1 MSLTA
6 RWIMS
11 VEIVLYQE
19 APAFRM
25 CNEGVI
31 LALVPLLFW
40 AEFIRVQ
47 NFSVSSCK
55 RLLSSRSFDSE
66 RKQEFMF
73 LTRHYEREALF
84 TQASHHLNVFAVFS
98 SLLRLVFVCR
108 SDRGGPWVG
117 GEESQ
122 VGVLPDSREQQQA
135 CRTPLQ
141 TARWLSRSAST
152 ALTPHTGYC

>member
-1 MSLTA
+1 
-6 RWIMS
+6 MS

-98 SLLRLVFVCR
+98 SHLRLVFVCR
-108 SDRGGPWVG
+108 SDRGGP
-117 GEESQ
+117 
-122 VGVLPDSREQQQA
+122 
-135 CRTPLQ
+135 
-141 TARWLSRSAST
+141 
-152 ALTPHTGYC
+152 